1 MSKYFSMNDVPVGT
15 KMKINSTK
23 EVCIL
28 IQIFNFPTTFKV
40 QKEDG
45 IQLVCKTHEVE
56 ILEETTT

>member
-1 MSKYFSMNDVPVGT
+1 MNDVPIGT

-45 IQLVCKTHEVE
+45 SQLVCKTHEVE

>member
-45 IQLVCKTHEVE
+45 SQLVCKTHEVE
-56 ILEETTT
+56 ILEETAT